1 VIRRLLGPARRHA
14 GALGLAGVL
23 AGCAAASAPPATGL
37 GDLAGEW
44 RGRWLGTSGHAVA
57 ALSIRADGAYRL
69 ALFLDGG
76 DRFEA
81 GVVTPLP
88 SGRLRYQGASGNG
101 EVRLDSAGGAPTL
114 RFVPDGG
121 GGGAFRRGP

>member
-1 VIRRLLGPARRHA
+1 MRAARRWLA
-14 GALGLAGVL
+14 GALLPLVV
-23 AGCAAASAPPATGL
+23 AGCAGAAGPSSPRA

-44 RGRWLGTSGHAVA
+44 RGRWLGASGHAVA
-57 ALSIRADGAYRL
+57 GLSIKPDGAYRL

-81 GVVTPLP
+81 GVVIPLP

-101 EVRLDSAGGAPTL
+101 EVHLESSGGAPTL

-121 GGGAFRRGP
+121 GGGGTFRRAP

>member
-1 VIRRLLGPARRHA
+1 VIRARPSLA
-14 GALGLAGVL
+14 WALGAVL
-23 AGCAAASAPPATGL
+23 ALGCAAGAGPRPAGV
-37 GDLAGEW
+37 GEVAGEW
-44 RGRWLGTSGHAVA
+44 RGRWLGSAGHAIA
-57 ALSIRADGAYRL
+57 ALSIKPDGAYRL

-76 DRFEA
+76 DHLEA

-101 EVRLDSAGGAPTL
+101 EVRLEASGGAPAL

-121 GGGAFRRGP
+121 GGGGAFRRTP